1 ANPGFCCYLFHLKAV
16 IVPLQYTLHAYSCPF
31 WTRFSGNYFSTSKD
45 DGTCCHYNEC
55 NGWCVRMCVSVCVCV
70 CVCRC
75 AFVCAFVCECVCECT
90 RLRVCVCVCVCV

>member
-1 ANPGFCCYLFHLKAV
+1 GFCCYLFHLKAV

-55 NGWCVRMCVSVCVCV
+55 NGWCGGP
-70 CVCRC
+70 
-75 AFVCAFVCECVCECT
+75 
-90 RLRVCVCVCVCV
+90 VCVCVCVCVCARVCVCVRVYVCVLCACMYARACQEDPLPAR